1 MNIPKIVEGL
11 HCCSGSVFF
20 RDCESCPYLEEK
32 CCLDKLLTEAETA
45 IRKLEA
51 EQE

>member
-11 HCCSGSVFF
+11 HCCSKSVMF
-20 RDCESCPYLEEK
+20 RDCESCPYLEESL
-32 CCLDKLLTEAETA
+32 CIDKLLTEAEEA

-51 EQE
+51 RQE